1 MDTLKLTDEEAQKLI
16 DLLKLTLT
24 KQKFILNEGLKGK
37 IKIVGKLNGNDH
49 YFFLSFMYAIDNI
62 HLNFY
67 DAVTNHTL
75 VRINLDSKF
84 HKNSDGVIRGNR
96 VEIFSKD
103 EFIAKNDGVTQ
114 IKAYSLPYKNFRNSN
129 DFFDALEDIFNY
141 TNVKD
146 HRSITFEKNNI
157 LNTEL

>member
-1 MDTLKLTDEEAQKLI
+1 
-16 DLLKLTLT
+16 
-24 KQKFILNEGLKGK
+24 
-37 IKIVGKLNGNDH
+37 
-49 YFFLSFMYAIDNI
+49 MYAINNI

-84 HKNSDGVIRGNR
+84 HKNSDGVIWGNR

-157 LNTEL
+157 LNIEL